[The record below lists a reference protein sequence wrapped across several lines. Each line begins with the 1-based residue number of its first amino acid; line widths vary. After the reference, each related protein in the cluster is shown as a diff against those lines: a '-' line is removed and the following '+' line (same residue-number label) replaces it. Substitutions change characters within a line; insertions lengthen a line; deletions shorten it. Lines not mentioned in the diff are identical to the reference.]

1 MKISKQYLYSLLQ
14 THTLCPAS
22 CKRSHKPSLHRFSII
37 SNSYHSKNDSGLRFC
52 ISKQLQSLYYTVSY
66 PKQPLHSI
74 SLIVISLVDLSLLS
88 QKQKLR
94 KLGIFQ
100 LWRHNSPTPFST
112 EKNSHLPQCLSCLHP
127 SQASELVLPY
137 FSELHRM
144 TWATVYIFSY
154 PSLPFQSYLSLQ

>member
-1 MKISKQYLYSLLQ
+1 MKISNHYLYSLLQ
-14 THTLCPAS
+14 THTLCLAS
-22 CKRSHKPSLHRFSII
+22 SKRSHKPSLHRFSII

-66 PKQPLHSI
+66 PKQRLHSI
-74 SLIVISLVDLSLLS
+74 SLVVISLVDLSLLS

-94 KLGIFQ
+94 KQ

-112 EKNSHLPQCLSCLHP
+112 KKNPHLPLCLSCLHP

-154 PSLPFQSYLSLQ
+154 PSLSSQSYLSLQ